1 MENFKIVKSPT
12 ALNQAGICFAAFGGS
27 GYAKQ
32 QSGVR

>member
-1 MENFKIVKSPT
+1 MIGDKIVK
-12 ALNQAGICFAAFGGS
+12 AKRHKQVGICFAAFGGS